1 MTESWSLFFLVDT
14 TNVSHATECWSLFSL
29 AGNKSASVAA
39 RHAGTKTASVA
50 GGSWIAV
57 DTKSASFT
65 TGGWIA
71 ADAKPASFSTETL
84 SALAPLGAAMS
95 VVIAMRHISVCVPIL
110 KKEWNISCHY
120 YRKVL

>member
-14 TNVSHATECWSLFSL
+14 SNVSHATECWSLVSL
-29 AGNKSASVAA
+29 AGNKYASVAA
-39 RHAGTKTASVA
+39 SRAGNKTAFVA
-50 GGSWIAV
+50 SGSWIAA

-95 VVIAMRHISVCVPIL
+95 VVIVMRHISVCVPIL
-110 KKEWNISCHY
+110 KKEWKI
-120 YRKVL
+120 